1 MNHSWHQLSIATQGS
16 GRARIRSGLA
26 ICEPAISE
34 LRAHVL
40 RSGLPPTSTA
50 TLSATGP
57 WMTLRPVNNP
67 AAGVAQRTRTGR
79 HFSGMTRRDLAF
91 VHLHRSIKAAHLKA
105 IVRAALERDPD
116 PPVAPIRS
124 TWSYY
129 FCLSVALS
137 APTRAASPGIISAGR
152 AQRRWGCSIVAP

>member
-1 MNHSWHQLSIATQGS
+1 MNHSWHQLSMATPGS
-16 GRARIRSGLA
+16 RRARTRSGLA

-79 HFSGMTRRDLAF
+79 HFSGKTRRDLGGSGEN
-91 VHLHRSIKAAHLKA
+91 RSKLQLGKQNSESVSLLVELA
-105 IVRAALERDPD
+105 RAENPHG
-116 PPVAPIRS
+116 
-124 TWSYY
+124 
-129 FCLSVALS
+129 SVS
-137 APTRAASPGIISAGR
+137 RGGR
-152 AQRRWGCSIVAP
+152 